1 MGDHPNADNEEVFE
15 AKCAVKMGD
24 VVVVA
29 SQKVNVSRSAQSEN
43 DRKTIERGNIVVD
56 VNQTESADTLYN
68 AV

>member
-43 DRKTIERGNIVVD
+43 DRKTIE
-56 VNQTESADTLYN
+56 S
-68 AV
+68 